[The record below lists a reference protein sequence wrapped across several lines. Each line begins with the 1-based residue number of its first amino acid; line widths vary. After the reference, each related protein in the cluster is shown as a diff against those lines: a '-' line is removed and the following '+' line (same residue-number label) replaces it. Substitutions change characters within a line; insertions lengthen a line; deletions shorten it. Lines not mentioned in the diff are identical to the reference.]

1 MHALTPLSAAILKQ
15 MNPNKPMQVFYDKFG
30 RKVTPADQQL
40 IVEDQDRRNS
50 AMKALKR
57 KLKVLEARSTSMK
70 F

>member
-40 IVEDQDRRNS
+40 IVEDQDR
-50 AMKALKR
+50 KGGTLQ
-57 KLKVLEARSTSMK
+57 
-70 F
+70 